1 MYLEKLPSLDIKP
14 LVADPTD
21 KALLQLAQLDCDWDG
36 ENLRCYSQLSHPEL
50 QFEPAKIV
58 GILGLQE
65 LVEEEVEPDV
75 TPWLVMISQHPHKIE
90 PVIDRILTLFTRKG
104 GKVFYWAYDEASR
117 YMPSFARVAKYLNI
131 LVHDEMPLDQAASAS
146 LNPTCITLHSS
157 PLANM
162 IPYAHPFIEEVNK
175 QIVFLCSSM
184 GLTGHRKKQVDHLQK
199 HFKDRFLAIYDH
211 SIPMNQRGGL
221 AKYKA
226 HLCPEGRTF
235 TTPAMRYTHTDRP
248 FWSGCLGQIPV
259 IEDSW
264 QGGRLQEL
272 VEAELVL
279 RYSHGDLASMTEA
292 CEQALEATPQQRRRV
307 YEHFNTHGYIGA
319 VVAQMI
325 AAETFAR
332 S

>member
-1 MYLEKLPSLDIKP
+1 MTPRVQIYYFSLWAESLLQASVYLEKLPSLDIKP

-162 IPYAHPFIEEVNK
+162 IPYAHPFIEDVNK

-211 SIPMNQRGGL
+211 SIPMNQRGGWQST
-221 AKYKA
+221 K
-226 HLCPEGRTF
+226 
-235 TTPAMRYTHTDRP
+235 HTY
-248 FWSGCLGQIPV
+248 
-259 IEDSW
+259 
-264 QGGRLQEL
+264 
-272 VEAELVL
+272 AL
-279 RYSHGDLASMTEA
+279 REEPLPPRQ
-292 CEQALEATPQQRRRV
+292 CATPIPTG
-307 YEHFNTHGYIGA
+307 HSGA
-319 VVAQMI
+319 VAWGRYLSLKI
-325 AAETFAR
+325 PGREEGSRNLLKR
-332 S
+332 SWCCAIHMVTWLL